1 MVPSYIPNIA
11 KVQVYCAW
19 AEVLL
24 GEASFSS
31 PVK

>member
-1 MVPSYIPNIA
+1 VHDIV

-24 GEASFSS
+24 GEANFTTA
-31 PVK
+31 VG

>member
-1 MVPSYIPNIA
+1 VKDIA
-11 KVQVYCAW
+11 KVQVWCAF

-24 GEASFSS
+24 GEAGFSS